1 MVKICLSLFGALA
14 LTAGVACAQSGTPTI
29 VVDQFT
35 AKTGVDWPYDFKLL
49 QTEMV
54 EKIKKK
60 AGDKAMIVA
69 AAAPTASDKI
79 YKLDGEITRMF
90 QRNDLDGHSGGVS
103 SNTDVVSVHYWLTDP
118 SGKKVFDT
126 SSTYD
131 TLATASYSDAVF
143 GTSGPMAR
151 DLESDIVGKINGAK
165 IY

>member
-14 LTAGVACAQSGTPTI
+14 LTAGAACAQSVTPTI

-54 EKIKKK
+54 DKIKKK
-60 AGDKAMIVA
+60 AGDKAMVA
-69 AAAPTASDKI
+69 AAAPAGSDKI

-103 SNTDVVSVHYWLTDP
+103 SNTEVVSVHYWLTDP
-118 SGKKVFDT
+118 SGKKVFDK

-131 TLATASYSDAVF
+131 TASTASYSDALF

-151 DLESDIVGKINGAK
+151 DLESDVAGKINGAK